1 MDLGSHHPVCAF
13 PSREKLL
20 FFKLTEGT
28 HLVVNSARYREP
40 FLENAERHSVRNLY
54 LIQEQGLG

>member
-13 PSREKLL
+13 PNREKLL

-40 FLENAERHSVRNLY
+40 F
-54 LIQEQGLG
+54 